1 MLNKVK
7 VVILGKDY
15 TLMTEESPTY
25 VYALARQLEAQI
37 KDNMDKG
44 ASQYAAAIMAA
55 LSAMDD
61 YNHAK
66 MHMEGVADKT
76 KDYVDDAGRAR
87 IERDAAL
94 KEIESLRSKIAQLE
108 NTIKLK
114 KLGESIG

>member
-1 MLNKVK
+1 MQNKVK

-25 VYALARQLEAQI
+25 VYALARQLETQL
-37 KDNMDKG
+37 KNNMDKG
-44 ASQYAAAIMAA
+44 ASQYTAAVMAA

-61 YNHAK
+61 LNHMK
-66 MHMEGVADKT
+66 KQLDSNSDMT

-94 KEIESLRSKIAQLE
+94 KDVEALRSKIAQLE
-108 NTIKLK
+108 NTMKLR
-114 KLGESIG
+114 KLGESL

>member
-1 MLNKVK
+1 MMNKVK

-15 TLMTEESPTY
+15 TLQTEEAPNY
-25 VYALARQLEAQI
+25 VYNLARQLETQI
-37 KDNMDKG
+37 KSNMDKG
-44 ASQYAAAIMAA
+44 ASQYTAAIMAA

-61 YNHAK
+61 LNHMK
-66 MHMEGVADKT
+66 MQLDTNADKT

-87 IERDAAL
+87 IERDAAI

-114 KLGESIG
+114 KLGESI

>member
-15 TLMTEESPTY
+15 TLQTEESPTY
-25 VYALARQLEAQI
+25 VYALARQLEAQLRE
-37 KDNMDKG
+37 NMEKG

-61 YNHAK
+61 CNQAK
-66 MHMEGVADKT
+66 KHLNSIADQGKE
-76 KDYVDDAGRAR
+76 YVDDAGRAR

-114 KLGESIG
+114 KLGESI